1 MLTDFPAGLR
11 LALLSIKRGNIGMKD
26 FDFEV
31 YSKKIKKK

>member
-1 MLTDFPAGLR
+1 MFTDFPAGLK
-11 LALLSIKRGNIGMKD
+11 LALLSIKRSNISMKD